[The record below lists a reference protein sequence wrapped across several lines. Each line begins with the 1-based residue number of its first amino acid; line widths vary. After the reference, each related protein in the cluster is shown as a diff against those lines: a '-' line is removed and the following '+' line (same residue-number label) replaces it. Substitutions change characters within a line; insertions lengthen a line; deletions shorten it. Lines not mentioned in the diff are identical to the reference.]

1 MIKNEMHFK
10 NFFTK
15 GRTPMAKNIIVTDEN
30 GNIIGSTY
38 PKRAKGLV
46 TKGRARLVDERTI
59 CMIEKG
65 AAEFKFQEDIYNMCT
80 INFNARDWKKD
91 TEPAG
96 GLTERSYMTVF
107 DDLTEVYTVGSTTQ
121 EPAAIVNV
129 CELDENT
136 DYSLVFWLKEEDENA
151 LNAVCQLQITFSNG
165 DFSDEEREDKSIYK
179 LNRNY
184 IKPVK
189 IYRGWKMFCIP
200 FNTESKKL
208 AEFKFVVAN
217 AEALIMKAD
226 VEAKACDAEETS
238 TEDIKDKVTDYAKK
252 AAGSAKKLGEKA
264 VELGK
269 KYKEPAKELG
279 EKGINGIKKGSE
291 KIKNSEAFKKIED
304 KISNL
309 FSNDSDKADEGAEN
323 ADSQAPEAETE
334 LIETAEQA
342 AEVTEAV
349 TEAVSEANEEAAKEA
364 TEELSEAAQADEKE
378 E

>member
-1 MIKNEMHFK
+1 
-10 NFFTK
+10 
-15 GRTPMAKNIIVTDEN
+15 MAKNIIVTDEN

-65 AAEFKFQEDIYNMCT
+65 AAEIRFQEDIYNMCT

-107 DDLTEVYTVGSTTQ
+107 DDLTEVYTVGSTSE

-136 DYSLVFWLKEEDENA
+136 DYSLVFWLKEEEGNA
-151 LNAVCQLQITFSNG
+151 LNSVCQLQITFSNG

-179 LNRNY
+179 LNKNY

-189 IYRGWKMFCIP
+189 FYRGWKMFCIP
-200 FNTESKKL
+200 FNTEDKKY

-226 VEAKACDAEETS
+226 VEAKASEAEETN
-238 TEDIKDKVTDYAKK
+238 TAEDIKDKAIDYAKK

-291 KIKNSEAFKKIED
+291 KIMNSEAFKKIEG

-309 FSNDSDKADEGAEN
+309 FSSDSNKAEDDQEN
-323 ADSQAPEAETE
+323 TKDQTGDAETD
-334 LIETAEQA
+334 LIEAAEQVTVAEEQA
-342 AEVTEAV
+342 AEVTEEVA
-349 TEAVSEANEEAAKEA
+349 EAAGEAAEEVSEAAAP
-364 TEELSEAAQADEKE
+364 ADKE